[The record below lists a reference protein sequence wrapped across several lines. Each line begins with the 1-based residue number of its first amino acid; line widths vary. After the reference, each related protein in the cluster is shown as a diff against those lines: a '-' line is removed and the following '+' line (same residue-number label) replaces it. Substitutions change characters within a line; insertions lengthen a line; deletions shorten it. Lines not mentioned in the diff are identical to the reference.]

1 MWRRI
6 ASIVLSVAYPFLVW
20 AGLQYFGLNALIVLI
35 TLLCLINLFLRPS
48 RINGL
53 FFVIVLCLGA
63 ASFLSEV
70 SLPLKLYPVAVN
82 GVLLCTFAFSL
93 MNPPSVIERLAR
105 LKDKNLPDKAI
116 AYTRKLTIIWC
127 CFFIANGLIALWTAL
142 AATDEIWALYNGFI
156 AYVLIGLLL
165 GGEVIVRRFFIAS
178 DQN

>member
-6 ASIVLSVAYPFLVW
+6 VGILLSVAYPFIVW
-20 AGLQYFGLNALIVLI
+20 AGLQYWGLHALVVLI
-35 TLLCLINLFLRPS
+35 TLLCLVNLILRPG

-53 FFVIVLCLGA
+53 LFVVVLCLSA
-63 ASFLSEV
+63 ASFLFEI

-82 GVLLCTFAFSL
+82 SVLLCTFAFSL
-93 MNPPSVIERLAR
+93 INPPSVIERLAR
-105 LKDKNLPDKAI
+105 LKDKNLPQKAI
-116 AYTRKLTIIWC
+116 SYTRNLTLLWC
-127 CFFIANGLIALWTAL
+127 GFFIANGSVALWTAL

-165 GGEVIVRRFFIAS
+165 GGEVIFRRFFIAS